1 MATHVVLLRG
11 VNLGSRNRVR
21 MADLR
26 TLLEGLG
33 GEDVR
38 THLVS
43 GNAVLRSRRSAK
55 ALEKA
60 VEAALRDDIGVPVR
74 ALVRTSAEMAKAVRS
89 NPFAR
94 RGADTRNLHVTFL
107 DAAPGRGRA
116 RELMARDFGGD
127 RVALVGREA
136 YLSTPDG
143 YGRSRLG
150 NVDIEKALGVT
161 GTTRNW
167 NTVTALAR
175 LAKPAGG
182 DG

>member
-1 MATHVVLLRG
+1 
-11 VNLGSRNRVR
+11 
-21 MADLR
+21 
-26 TLLEGLG
+26 
-33 GEDVR
+33 
-38 THLVS
+38 
-43 GNAVLRSRRSAK
+43 
-55 ALEKA
+55 
-60 VEAALRDDIGVPVR
+60 
-74 ALVRTSAEMAKAVRS
+74 
-89 NPFAR
+89 
-94 RGADTRNLHVTFL
+94 
-107 DAAPGRGRA
+107 
-116 RELMARDFGGD
+116 MARDFGGD